1 MSLCCYLHNIAIS
14 ATCHCCILS
23 SFNHMLYV
31 FIIIKK
37 HVYTRKSAILMR
49 ALVGRTI
56 LSLLR
61 INSSMSLRL
70 SAVIQSR
77 MICFFF
83 SLKNTFIHVKNAI
96 FTCTL
101 VVRTILSLL
110 SMDASMPLRLSAVI
124 QSRMIF
130 FFSL

>member
-14 ATCHCCILS
+14 ATCRCCILS

-37 HVYTRKSAILMR
+37 HVYTCKKRDFNACARCSYDLVITKNRHQHAIAAFRRYSVQDDIFFFSEKHVYTCKNTILTR

-61 INSSMSLRL
+61 INSSMPLRL

-77 MICFFF
+77 MICFF
-83 SLKNTFIHVKNAI
+83 SL
-96 FTCTL
+96 
-101 VVRTILSLL
+101 
-110 SMDASMPLRLSAVI
+110 
-124 QSRMIF
+124 
-130 FFSL
+130 